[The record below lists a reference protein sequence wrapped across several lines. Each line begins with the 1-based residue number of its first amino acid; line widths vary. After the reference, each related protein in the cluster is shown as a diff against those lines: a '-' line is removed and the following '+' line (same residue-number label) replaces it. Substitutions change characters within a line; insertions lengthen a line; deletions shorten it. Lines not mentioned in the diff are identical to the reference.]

1 MIVLDIKFQIEKI
14 VEAIENKKGEDI
26 KVYDMRGKTPYYDY
40 SIVCTGSS
48 TRNVDAITTE
58 VRDSMDIVKSVEGLD
73 SCEWVLIDGGDVI
86 VSVFTKDARDY
97 YKLDELYGEI

>member
-1 MIVLDIKFQIEKI
+1 MLDIKFQIEKI

-58 VRDSMDIVKSVEGLD
+58 VRDIMDIVKSVEGLD

>member
-1 MIVLDIKFQIEKI
+1 MLDIKFQIEKI

-73 SCEWVLIDGGDVI
+73 SCEWVLIDGGDII
-86 VSVFTKDARDY
+86 VSIFTKDTREY

>member
-1 MIVLDIKFQIEKI
+1 MLDIKFQIEKI

-40 SIVCTGSS
+40 SIVCTGTS

>member
-1 MIVLDIKFQIEKI
+1 MLDIKFRIEKI

-26 KVYDMRGKTPYYDY
+26 KVYDMRSKTPYYDY
-40 SIVCTGSS
+40 SIVCTGAS
-48 TRNVDAITTE
+48 TRNVDAITKE

-73 SCEWVLIDGGDVI
+73 LCEWVLIDGGDVI
-86 VSVFTKDARDY
+86 VSIFTKEARDY

>member
-1 MIVLDIKFQIEKI
+1 M
-14 VEAIENKKGEDI
+14 EAIENKKGEDI

-58 VRDSMDIVKSVEGLD
+58 VRDNMDIVKSVEGLD

>member
-1 MIVLDIKFQIEKI
+1 MLDIKFQIEKI

-40 SIVCTGSS
+40 LIVCTGSS

>member
-1 MIVLDIKFQIEKI
+1 MLDIKFQIEKI

-58 VRDSMDIVKSVEGLD
+58 VRDNMDIVKSVEGLD